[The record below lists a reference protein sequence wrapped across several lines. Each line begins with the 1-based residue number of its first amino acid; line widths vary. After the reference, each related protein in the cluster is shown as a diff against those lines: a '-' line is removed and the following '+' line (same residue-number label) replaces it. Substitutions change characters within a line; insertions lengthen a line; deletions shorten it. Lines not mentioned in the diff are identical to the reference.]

1 MLESKSY
8 IATPPGATIKEQL
21 DDRGMTQ
28 KEFAKRMGMSEKHIS
43 KLVNGDVHLT
53 PETAEKLERVL
64 GVPARFWNKLEAIYQ
79 EKIAKVNSEKELEK
93 EKEYA
98 KKFPYNQMAEWGLVP
113 KVKRWQDKIENLCK
127 YFEVS
132 CLSLLENRDLM
143 PIACRKLANTEK
155 SMYILLTLAQY
166 AKREARGIDVA
177 PFHIAALK
185 DKIKDIRALTL
196 HKELDFQN
204 ELAAMLSSCGIALV
218 YLPQLPGSFLH
229 GITFYDDASKKVV
242 LGISLRGKY
251 ADRFW
256 FSLFHEIAHILKG
269 HIRQKNGVSEQD
281 EREADR
287 LAAEILIPTAN
298 LERFYQAGNYS
309 IDSIEDFA
317 SHLQVGED
325 IVIGRL
331 QNDKKIRQDQL
342 NQYKN
347 KYESKV
353 S

>member
-64 GVPARFWNKLEAIYQ
+64 GIPARFWNKLEAIYQ
-79 EKIAKVNSEKELEK
+79 EKIAKVNRENELEK
-93 EKEYA
+93 EREYA
-98 KKFPYNQMAEWGLVP
+98 KNFPYHQMAVWGMVP
-113 KVKRWQDKIENLCK
+113 KAKRWQDKIENLCK
-127 YFEVS
+127 FFEVS
-132 CLSLLENRDLM
+132 YLSLLENKDLM

-166 AKREARGIDVA
+166 AKRKARDIDID
-177 PFHIAALK
+177 PFHISALK
-185 DKIKDIRALTL
+185 EKIKEIRALTL
-196 HKELDFQN
+196 HKELDFSN

-218 YLPQLPGSFLH
+218 YLPQIQGSFLH
-229 GITFYDDASKKVV
+229 GITFYDDTSNKIV

-269 HIRQKNGVSEQD
+269 HIWQKDGVSEQD
-281 EREADR
+281 EREADQ
-287 LAAEILIPTAN
+287 LAAEILIPSAN
-298 LERFYQAGNYS
+298 LEQFYQTGNYS
-309 IDSIEDFA
+309 IDSIESFA
-317 SHLQVGED
+317 NRLQVGED
-325 IVIGRL
+325 IIIGRL
-331 QNDKKIRQDQL
+331 QNDKKIRQNQL
-342 NQYKN
+342 NQYKS
-347 KYESKV
+347 KYESKAP
-353 S
+353 